1 VQQVINTAMKHNR
14 KLAVVGRSMV
24 DNVKMALNLGYLS
37 APEDMIVHVDDLEDY
52 PDSQIA
58 IVCTGTQGEPTSALV
73 RMANQEHRQ
82 VSLKKGDTVILSA
95 TAIPGNEELVHRTL
109 NNLFRLGVDVIYQSL
124 MPVHV
129 SGHASQDEQKM
140 MLELVRPTYFIPIQG
155 EYRMLVLHGRLGEAA
170 NIPPENIFVI
180 ENGQAIEFDESGAYL
195 AERIPSGL
203 VLVDGLG
210 VGDVGSV
217 VLRDRHLL
225 SRDGFVVVVLAL
237 DEKSGQLVDGPDIIS
252 RGFVYVRDSE
262 DLIEEAKERVIEL
275 LDSGKVHRD
284 TAATVIR
291 DNLSE
296 FLYQRTRRTPMIFP
310 MVLEV

>member
-1 VQQVINTAMKHNR
+1 MSHNR

-24 DNVKMALNLGYLS
+24 DNVKMAINLGYLT
-37 APEDMIVHVDDLEDY
+37 APEDLIIHVDDLEDY

-82 VSLKKGDTVILSA
+82 VRLQKGDTVILSA
-95 TAIPGNEELVHRTL
+95 TAIPGNEELVYRTL
-109 NNLFRLGVDVIYQSL
+109 NNLFKLGVDVIYQSL

-129 SGHASQDEQKM
+129 SGHAFQEEQKLM
-140 MLELVRPTYFIPIQG
+140 IELIRPRYFIPIQG
-155 EYRMLVLHGRLGEAA
+155 EYRMLVLHSRIGEAA
-170 NIPPENIFVI
+170 GVPKENIFVI
-180 ENGQAIEFDESGAYL
+180 ENGQVTEFEDDMGYL
-195 AERIPSGL
+195 AETITSGQI
-203 VLVDGLG
+203 LVDGLG
-210 VGDVGSV
+210 IGDVGKV

-225 SRDGFVVVVLAL
+225 SRDGFVVIVIAI
-237 DEKSGQLVDGPDIIS
+237 DESGHLVDGPDIIS

-275 LDSGKVHRD
+275 VTSGKVHGD
-284 TAATVIR
+284 TAATIIR
-291 DNLSE
+291 DDLSQ

-310 MVLEV
+310 VVLEV